1 MSYYQHED
9 INNAIVGLFAEAKNN
24 ENKTGTVLD
33 VGCGRGRLGL
43 EIETLGFRVTGIDDS
58 PVACETA
65 RTRLS
70 EVIELN
76 LMDFA
81 KVAQM
86 LGERRFD
93 WLMMADV
100 LEHLP

>member
-43 EIETLGFRVTGIDDS
+43 EIEIPGFRVTGS
-58 PVACETA
+58 MTA
-65 RTRLS
+65 RLHVRPHAL
-70 EVIELN
+70 
-76 LMDFA
+76 A
-81 KVAQM
+81 
-86 LGERRFD
+86 
-93 WLMMADV
+93 
-100 LEHLP
+100 